1 VVTRTLRL
9 IYPPSLANEPILNHL
24 IRRFELTVNMRQ
36 AQITL
41 QEGWLEVEVSG
52 EEEEIACATSWLEQ
66 KGVEVESVG

>member
-9 IYPPSLANEPILNHL
+9 IYPPSLANEPILYHL

-52 EEEEIACATSWLEQ
+52 QEEEIARATSWLKQE
-66 KGVEVESVG
+66 GVEVESV